1 MKSEPEILRLADP
14 GPASAAAWRLF
25 ASVQAELAACLPAEA
40 TIEHVGATAVPGCLG
55 KGDLDIAV
63 RVPPDRFAACRA
75 VLGRRYPDNP
85 GSVRTADFAAFQDE
99 ATEPPLGIQL
109 VALGSELD
117 VFVRFRD
124 RLRTDRALAGHYN
137 ALKQAHAGRPM
148 AAYRAAK
155 DAFIAAALAAPAEA
169 RPGDSPG

>member
-1 MKSEPEILRLADP
+1 MEREPEILRLADP
-14 GPASAAAWRLF
+14 GAASAAAWRLF
-25 ASVQAELAACLPAEA
+25 ASVRADLAAWLPAEA
-40 TIEHVGATAVPGCLG
+40 AIEHVGATAVPGCLG

-63 RVPPDRFAACRA
+63 RVPPESFAACRA
-75 VLGRRYPDNP
+75 VLGRRYADNP

-109 VALGSELD
+109 VAVGSEFD

-124 RLRTDRALAGHYN
+124 RLRAEPALAGRYN
-137 ALKQAHAGRPM
+137 ALKQAHAGRPV

-155 DAFIAAALAAPAEA
+155 DAFIAAALADPAEGE
-169 RPGDSPG
+169 PGDSPG